1 MSLPYPEY
9 LTRGYPRGT
18 TPDRR
23 MIKKCSDPKAWYK
36 NMIGQIITVH
46 YFATF
51 GAWDT
56 QGRWLW
62 YYDLSEPV
70 EETASNEQPEKKTS
84 FFKKLF
90 K

>member
-1 MSLPYPEY
+1 MSFPYPDSAA
-9 LTRGYPRGT
+9 RQYPPGEK
-18 TPDRR
+18 PDRR
-23 MIKKCSDPKAWYK
+23 RIKKCSDPKAWYK

-46 YFATF
+46 YFVTF

-56 QGRWLW
+56 EGRWLW

-70 EETASNEQPEKKTS
+70 SEESQYEQPEKKTG

>member
-1 MSLPYPEY
+1 MSKPYPES
-9 LTRGYPRGT
+9 LARHYPPGAV
-18 TPDRR
+18 PDKRR
-23 MIKKCSDPKAWYK
+23 IKKCSEPGAWYA

-70 EETASNEQPEKKTS
+70 NGAEQNKQPETKTNW
-84 FFKKLF
+84 FKKLF